1 MEDKKAGIFNFG
13 RELFKS
19 KGFKDTNVSDI
30 TKLAGVGV
38 GTFYN
43 YYSSKEQLFLEIYLK
58 ENEDQ
63 KKRLFES
70 MNMNDDPVTM
80 ITKMVTQNAI
90 EMNSNLILKEWYNRD
105 LFNKL
110 EDNFYKHG
118 GFESID
124 KLTHSSEAE
133 LIQKWKDEGKI
144 RGDLDNE
151 LISAIFKSI
160 IYIDIHKSEIGVQH
174 FPHILFYITEFIMKG
189 LTDSYK

>member
-1 MEDKKAGIFNFG
+1 MDDKKAGIFNFG